1 MWLFNS
7 CQISVVDNCII
18 IFLFNLRF
26 SLQKSSPPISELML
40 IAPTQLEVLPV
51 NVTLVMKHGSEIQ
64 DAQIMMSV
72 DIPVR

>member
-1 MWLFNS
+1 MY
-7 CQISVVDNCII
+7 QH
-18 IFLFNLRF
+18 IFIKFKILT
-26 SLQKSSPPISELML
+26 QKYSPPISELML